1 MEKNQSLDFKN
12 KLDKILVKLRQ
23 INKFEIADS
32 SLILNP
38 SEDIKKIWI
47 LLEKL
52 FEFNNELVS
61 YGCKNEFTFKILS
74 EFYNCT
80 LIKDLAQKNTNI
92 SNSILKFDQ
101 VLYDLKQNAKQIWR
115 YLLPIGQDVYINEF
129 NNDED
134 NTNQSMILGKI
145 GRKLSDFNALVICFL
160 DDTGTERNEII
171 GRWSNRLC
179 LPQIEHELIQQWR
192 QNLQVGHQLLAL
204 HEGQKKKTIFSS
216 TILSR
221 KIFWLQIMNI
231 NGEIFED
238 EWVEV
243 SSFKI
248 IPISIFEA
256 HQGSLELVKFLT
268 EDIRTQDFKYID
280 IHLPLSKE
288 QINHFLGTPLYN
300 ACSSGRL
307 EIAQYLMKFYWQINY
322 RTFQD
327 LSPLIIALHKNHLDI
342 AELLIAHGASLNIDQ
357 KYVTD
362 EQKIEET
369 KYKLNI
375 ANSRNR
381 IIKFLYFQKNCSQ
394 NFECPLFLNRNK
406 SVFEKI
412 LQEYY

>member
-1 MEKNQSLDFKN
+1 
-12 KLDKILVKLRQ
+12 
-23 INKFEIADS
+23 
-32 SLILNP
+32 
-38 SEDIKKIWI
+38 
-47 LLEKL
+47 
-52 FEFNNELVS
+52 
-61 YGCKNEFTFKILS
+61 
-74 EFYNCT
+74 
-80 LIKDLAQKNTNI
+80 
-92 SNSILKFDQ
+92 
-101 VLYDLKQNAKQIWR
+101 
-115 YLLPIGQDVYINEF
+115 
-129 NNDED
+129 
-134 NTNQSMILGKI
+134 MILGKI

-216 TILSR
+216 TILS
-221 KIFWLQIMNI
+221 KFLKMNGQKYHLQNHSYLNI
-231 NGEIFED
+231 
-238 EWVEV
+238 
-243 SSFKI
+243 
-248 IPISIFEA
+248 EA